1 MTQVTSEYRRILDT
15 FEQLL
20 ATEMRLNRSDA
31 LPSPAIAAALALI
44 VSETGHQISE
54 KLLTMR
60 DAVPSSHHHAA
71 PRRLGLE
78 QAAHVARSMTGAP

>member
-54 KLLTMR
+54 RLLTMR
-60 DAVPSSHHHAA
+60 DDIPSSHNAT

-78 QAAHVARSMTGAP
+78 TAATVARSMTGAS

>member
-20 ATEMRLNRSDA
+20 ATEMKLNRSDA
-31 LPSPAIAAALALI
+31 LPSPAVAAALALI

-54 KLLTMR
+54 RLLTMR
-60 DAVPSSHHHAA
+60 DDIPSSHNSTS
-71 PRRLGLE
+71 RRLGLE
-78 QAAHVARSMTGAP
+78 TAATVARSMTGAP